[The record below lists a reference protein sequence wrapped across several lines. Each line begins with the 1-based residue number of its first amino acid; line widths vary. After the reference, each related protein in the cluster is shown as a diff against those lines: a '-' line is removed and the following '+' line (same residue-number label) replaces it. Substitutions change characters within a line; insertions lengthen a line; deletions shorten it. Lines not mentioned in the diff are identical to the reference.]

1 MAAPR
6 RFNMTILR
14 FTSKEE
20 EIRVE
25 AAEQKAKQVAK
36 YADVDWDSLPLN
48 DKTAR
53 VLTQDHKMRKK

>member
-1 MAAPR
+1 
-6 RFNMTILR
+6 MTILR